1 VTNTSTPTIQ
11 PMIRL
16 DAVTKS
22 YPGQTDCAVSEL
34 SLDILDGEIVVL
46 VGPSGCGKTTTMRLI
61 NRLIEPS
68 AGKIYLG
75 GDDVTTV
82 NADQLRRRI
91 GYVIQQVGL
100 FPHMSIADNVGILP
114 RALGWNKKR
123 IRNRVDEL
131 LGLVGLDPDTY
142 RGRYP
147 KQLSG
152 GQQQRVG
159 VARALAADPP
169 VMLMDEPFGAIDPIT
184 RDRLQDEFLGLQAQ
198 IGKTIVIVTH
208 DIQEAVKL
216 GDRIAIFAEG
226 GRLAQYDT
234 PAQILTHPADDFVA
248 SFIGA
253 GAAVRGL
260 GLERADAVALEP
272 IEVTRADEGP
282 LTHPGPGSGR
292 VLLVDDGGAPQRW
305 LRPSRSQPPGGGEQV
320 AVVRGGQSLYDALD
334 QMLHAQD
341 DVAVVLGDHGQ
352 ILGQLSW
359 SAVLR
364 RATLPPAETA
374 PKRDSHVSIGGR

>member
-1 VTNTSTPTIQ
+1 
-11 PMIRL
+11 
-16 DAVTKS
+16 
-22 YPGQTDCAVSEL
+22 
-34 SLDILDGEIVVL
+34 
-46 VGPSGCGKTTTMRLI
+46 
-61 NRLIEPS
+61 
-68 AGKIYLG
+68 
-75 GDDVTTV
+75 
-82 NADQLRRRI
+82 
-91 GYVIQQVGL
+91 
-100 FPHMSIADNVGILP
+100 
-114 RALGWNKKR
+114 
-123 IRNRVDEL
+123 
-131 LGLVGLDPDTY
+131 
-142 RGRYP
+142 
-147 KQLSG
+147 
-152 GQQQRVG
+152 
-159 VARALAADPP
+159 
-169 VMLMDEPFGAIDPIT
+169 MLMDEPFGAIDPIT

-260 GLERADAVALEP
+260 GLERADAVPLEP
-272 IEVTRADEGP
+272 VEVTRADEGH
-282 LTHPGPGSGR
+282 LTHPSPGSGR
-292 VLLVDDGGAPQRW
+292 VLAVDDGGAPQRW
-305 LRPSRSQPPGGGEQV
+305 IYPSRSQPPGGGEQV
-320 AVVRGGQSLYDALD
+320 AVVRGSQSLYDALD

-364 RATLPPAETA
+364 RATLPATETA
-374 PKRDSHVSIGGR
+374 PGPDPHVSIGGR